1 LSTATHRV
9 NGASST
15 ESIIANVQVLGS
27 VDVAGLPPAPAVMS
41 MARFTFDPGTRL
53 DGFEVP
59 GPEILVL
66 EAGSLVIDLRGE
78 TEDEDDVEGYLDLL
92 IPATPGKDQLSTPI
106 PDVFRYSMLPGDR
119 LLVPADSPHKIA
131 NTGKTPAVLLA
142 GAITPLAPAKAE
154 QAWPPAGIA
163 QPVPGVGI
171 TVQPMSV
178 GYNVQTALL
187 AGDNTLSL
195 ERLSFATSQSTQTFT
210 ADSAQLWY
218 VEKGSMRVTEIVGGA
233 TIASPA
239 TTWQEPTTGSTKS
252 AAAVF
257 LRPGDAL
264 RLDVGSK
271 IEFSSA
277 GSEPITI
284 TSMHVAAAT
293 SPLRRSHQ
301 H

>member
-1 LSTATHRV
+1 MSTYIRALAVALLLCLPALSTATHRV

-119 LLVPADSPHKIA
+119 LLVPADNPHKIETLA
-131 NTGKTPAVLLA
+131 KPRLFCWPAQSLHLRRPRRSRH
-142 GAITPLAPAKAE
+142 GRQPA
-154 QAWPPAGIA
+154 
-163 QPVPGVGI
+163 
-171 TVQPMSV
+171 SR
-178 GYNVQTALL
+178 NLFRR
-187 AGDNTLSL
+187 GDNCPAN
-195 ERLSFATSQSTQTFT
+195 ERGL
-210 ADSAQLWY
+210 
-218 VEKGSMRVTEIVGGA
+218 
-233 TIASPA
+233 
-239 TTWQEPTTGSTKS
+239 
-252 AAAVF
+252 
-257 LRPGDAL
+257 
-264 RLDVGSK
+264 
-271 IEFSSA
+271 
-277 GSEPITI
+277 
-284 TSMHVAAAT
+284 
-293 SPLRRSHQ
+293 
-301 H
+301 